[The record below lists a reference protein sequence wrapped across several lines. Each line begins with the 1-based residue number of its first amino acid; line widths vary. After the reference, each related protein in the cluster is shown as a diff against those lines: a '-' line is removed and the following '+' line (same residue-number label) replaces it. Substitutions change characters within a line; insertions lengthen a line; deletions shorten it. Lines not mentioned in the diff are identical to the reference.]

1 MSRTETVASRTET
14 GTFGVGTFGV
24 GTFGAG
30 EESKRHQETFDT
42 STKPDYR
49 FYRLFNN
56 MIVHLDR

>member
-1 MSRTETVASRTET
+1 VASRTET